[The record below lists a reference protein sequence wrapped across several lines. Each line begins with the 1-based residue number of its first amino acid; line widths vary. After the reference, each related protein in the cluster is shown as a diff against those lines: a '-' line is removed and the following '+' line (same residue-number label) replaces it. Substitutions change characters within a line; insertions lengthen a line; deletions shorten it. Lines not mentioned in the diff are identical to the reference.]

1 MTIPDYPLMA
11 IPSYE
16 MYQLAHIATFIAD
29 GLARRRA
36 AWQRGDRRGSADASR
51 DVAGGNA
58 ALRAAMGTHGEP
70 GPLPRP
76 LDAAT
81 FDKVSD
87 LLKTGERRA
96 DVVSLASL
104 GRSTWAVIGHVPG
117 IGAVG
122 AEVTGHHLADAVRQH
137 ILTQPVGELAAWA
150 IAQKPHPTGI
160 KDRVDLAA
168 FVEGL
173 DPGRLRDQAVARHLR
188 GTDRRTDAAIHGRFA
203 GVDLDAPLVD
213 RPPTPAPPTGAAH
226 DRPSPPQQGR
236 FLCGVGRQTTARP
249 ATAPARSAGP

>member
-1 MTIPDYPLMA
+1 MA

-36 AWQRGDRRGSADASR
+36 AWQRGDRRGTADAAR
-51 DVAGGNA
+51 DVAGGVA
-58 ALRAAMGTHGEP
+58 ALRAAMGTHDVS

-81 FDKVSD
+81 FEKASA
-87 LLKTGERRA
+87 LLSTGERRA

-104 GRSTWAVIGHVPG
+104 GRSTWAVVGHVPG

-122 AEVTGHHLADAVRQH
+122 AEVADQHLADAVRQH
-137 ILTQPVGELAAWA
+137 VLTQPVGELAAWA
-150 IAQKPHPTGI
+150 IARKPHPTGVQ
-160 KDRVDLAA
+160 DRLDLAA
-168 FVEGL
+168 SVEGL
-173 DPGRLRDQAVARHLR
+173 DPGRRRDQAVARHLR
-188 GTDRRTDAAIHGRFA
+188 GADRRTDAAVRGRFA

-213 RPPTPAPPTGAAH
+213 RLPAAAPPTGAAAP
-226 DRPSPPQQGR
+226 RPAGQQGR
-236 FLCGVGRQTTARP
+236 FLCGVGRQDTTARP
-249 ATAPARSAGP
+249 ATAPTRSAGP

>member
-1 MTIPDYPLMA
+1 MTVPDYPLMA

-58 ALRAAMGTHGEP
+58 ALRAAMGAHSAP

-81 FDKVSD
+81 FEKASD
-87 LLKTGERRA
+87 LPSTSERRA

-117 IGAVG
+117 IEALG
-122 AEVTGHHLADAVRQH
+122 AEVAGHHLADAVRQH

-160 KDRVDLAA
+160 KDRVNLAA
-168 FVEGL
+168 FVECL
-173 DPGRLRDQAVARHLR
+173 DPGRRRDQAVARHLR
-188 GTDRRTDAAIHGRFA
+188 GTDRRTDAAIRGRFA

-213 RPPTPAPPTGAAH
+213 RPPAPASGTTTP
-226 DRPSPPQQGR
+226 RPSPQQGR
-236 FLCGVGRQTTARP
+236 FLCGVGRQSTTARP